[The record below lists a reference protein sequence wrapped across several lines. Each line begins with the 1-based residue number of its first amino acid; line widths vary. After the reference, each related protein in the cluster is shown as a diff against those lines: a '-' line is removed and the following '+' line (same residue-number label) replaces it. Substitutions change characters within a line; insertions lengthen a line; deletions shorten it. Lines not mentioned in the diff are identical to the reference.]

1 MTRAGGAAAGPQP
14 FEKHP
19 VMLRSL
25 LRRFGVA
32 RATTILT
39 LASVVLSVMITAASG
54 LVTSGGVGRDGL
66 LIAILVP
73 SLVAPIF
80 GGLTLRLAYNL
91 NLAEEEVRRISVRDP
106 LTDVFNRRYFFE
118 VASREFARAKRY
130 HEVFSII
137 IFDLDNF
144 KAVNDTYGHLAGD
157 DALRA
162 ICRVC
167 LENIRAVDI
176 FARYGGEEFV
186 LLLPRTDQ
194 LRAGESGE
202 RLREVIAAAPIAFNG
217 SQFHVTTS
225 LGLCTFEE
233 SLPDL
238 DAMLMRADEAL
249 FAAKRGGKNNLA
261 VKPKVLQS
269 ATAA

>member
-1 MTRAGGAAAGPQP
+1 
-14 FEKHP
+14 
-19 VMLRSL
+19 MLRSL

-32 RATTILT
+32 RATAILT
-39 LASVVLSVMITAASG
+39 LASIVLSVLITAVSG
-54 LVTSGGVGRDGL
+54 LLSSGSVGSEGL
-66 LIAILVP
+66 LIAVLVP

-91 NLAEEEVRRISVRDP
+91 NVAEEELRRIAVRDS

-157 DALRA
+157 DALRT
-162 ICRVC
+162 ISRIC
-167 LENIRAVDI
+167 LENIRAVDT

-194 LRAGESGE
+194 LRAHESGE
-202 RLREVIAAAPIAFNG
+202 RLREVISAAPIAFNRN
-217 SQFHVTTS
+217 QFQVTTS

-233 SLPDL
+233 TLPDL

-249 FAAKRGGKNNLA
+249 FEAKRGGKNNLA
-261 VKPKVLQS
+261 VKPAPLRSVA
-269 ATAA
+269 AT